1 MHAWRSLLASMSVL
15 ALFASASPSRSGQ
28 PVLATPPAQPD
39 PGANEDVPLD
49 IDITSKRLDVARQ
62 QIQPSLGA
70 TKYQFDEQAL
80 QAIPLGSNA
89 DMNQVVLQ
97 SPGVWQDSFGQIHIR
112 GEMANVQYRI
122 DGVEFPQGLSFFGQ
136 ALQSRLAGSTAVLTG
151 SLPAQYGINTA
162 GGIDIQTKT

>member
-1 MHAWRSLLASMSVL
+1 MRARRPFVASVCSLSLVGGVPL
-15 ALFASASPSRSGQ
+15 PSRSAQ
-28 PVLATPPAQPD
+28 PPSVSAPVHPD
-39 PGANEDVPLD
+39 PGANEEMPLD
-49 IDITSKRLDVARQ
+49 VDITSKRLDEARQ

-70 TKYQFDEQAL
+70 TKYNFDEQAL
-80 QAIPLGSNA
+80 EAIPQGPNA

-136 ALQSRLAGSTAVLTG
+136 ALQARLAPS
-151 SLPAQYGINTA
+151 
-162 GGIDIQTKT
+162 

>member
-1 MHAWRSLLASMSVL
+1 MQAWRSLLASFSAL
-15 ALFASASPSRSGQ
+15 SLFAIASPSKSGQ
-28 PVLATPPAQPD
+28 PVLATPPAQSD
-39 PGANEDVPLD
+39 PGSNEDVPLD

-80 QAIPLGSNA
+80 QAIPQGFKRGHA
-89 DMNQVVLQ
+89 NQVVLQ

-122 DGVEFPQGLSFFGQ
+122 DGVQI
-136 ALQSRLAGSTAVLTG
+136 AGG
-151 SLPAQYGINTA
+151 SLVLWPGAGIA
-162 GGIDIQTKT
+162 ARQFRSRC